1 VILDVLASGGWND
14 AILFVA
20 RLCLAAM
27 FVVSARDKFRG
38 DMAEIAMI
46 KGLGLPAPERLERL
60 AGLCELAGALM
71 LAAGLGAR
79 IAALLLAAFLMFLT
93 LAFLRYWSFG
103 GPSEA
108 KQAMRNAFFG
118 NGAAVG
124 GLLILAVTG
133 PGGWALM
140 PAI

>member
-1 VILDVLASGGWND
+1 
-14 AILFVA
+14 
-20 RLCLAAM
+20 M